1 MRPSSNQRVGQ
12 VILSPAN
19 EPSHARGRLAQR
31 GFTLIELMISITLVA
46 AISAG
51 MLMAM
56 RAGLLTLEKVDARLQ
71 SNRRVMSVEQILSR
85 ELGGVMPVTGQCG
98 NAAGPLVPIFN
109 GADAGLL
116 LVSSYSMAEGARGY
130 PRILQLAVVPSDR
143 GGVRLIVNE
152 SLYTGPAS
160 TAPFCFENAFVPP
173 QLTPQT
179 FVLADRLAYC
189 HISYQEYLVQTPNLE
204 QWLPVWN
211 KPDLPSAVHVDMAP
225 LVSDTATLPLVSVT
239 VPIHV
244 TRQVMSPYADAQ

>member
-1 MRPSSNQRVGQ
+1 MRPSSNGRVGQ
-12 VILSPAN
+12 AVSPAN
-19 EPSHARGRLAQR
+19 QSRRAQR

-85 ELGGVMPVTGQCG
+85 QIGGVMPVTGDCS
-98 NAAGPLVPIFN
+98 NANGGVTPRVPVFN
-109 GADAGLL
+109 GADQTLL

-130 PRILQLAVVPSDR
+130 PRILQLEVVPSDR

-152 SLYTGPAS
+152 ALYTGPAS
-160 TAPFCFENAFVPP
+160 IAPFCLAGGFAPP
-173 QLTPQT
+173 QVSAQS

-189 HISYQEYLVQTPNLE
+189 HISYQQYLVQTPNLE

-225 LVSDTATLPLVSVT
+225 LVADAATLPLVSVT

-244 TRQVMSPYADAQ
+244 TRQVLSPYADSQ

>member
-1 MRPSSNQRVGQ
+1 MRSSSDQCVGQ
-12 VILSPAN
+12 AILRPAN
-19 EPSHARGRLAQR
+19 QPSHVQARQAQR

-98 NAAGPLVPIFN
+98 NAGGPLVPIFN

-160 TAPFCFENAFVPP
+160 TAPFCFEHAFAPP

-189 HISYQEYLVQTPNLE
+189 HILYQEYLVQSPNQE

-225 LVSDTATLPLVSVT
+225 LVADAATLPLLSVT

-244 TRQVMSPYADAQ
+244 TRQVMSPYVDSQ